1 MTQIQTLEGVVTLA
15 TKPDLLSPQ
24 EIVKL
29 ARKHENP
36 PYCAR
41 DAAIIACA
49 GLSFLTLLDL
59 SLLKVNDIVHENGR
73 IYARTEIPAIYNPN
87 GKRKLFFIP
96 EKSYLLEILERY
108 IDWRTEN
115 KFGTT
120 NLGIYR
126 SLNPESHFFLDD
138 NGEPFGLTPRTKG
151 SDSLSQMQ
159 PTKMRRHFQKL
170 VLPENVTA
178 GGLNQSF
185 VMNFYSESITYGLPA
200 ATMKSLQALTG
211 LGLDTL
217 RTWTRREPRSVE
229 QIMSELYR

>member
-1 MTQIQTLEGVVTLA
+1 MTLA
-15 TKPDLLSPQ
+15 TKPELLSPLA
-24 EIVKL
+24 IVKL
-29 ARKHENP
+29 AKKHENP
-36 PYCAR
+36 PYCVR
-41 DAAIIACA
+41 DAALIACA
-49 GLSFLTLLDL
+49 GLAFLSLLDL

-108 IDWRTEN
+108 IDWRIEN
-115 KFGTT
+115 SLGTT
-120 NLGIYR
+120 NLGIFR
-126 SLNPESHFFLDD
+126 TLNPESHFFLDD
-138 NGEPFGLTPRTKG
+138 NGEPFGLTPRLKG

-159 PTKMRRHFQKL
+159 PTRMRRHFQKL
-170 VLPENVTA
+170 VLPENVTV

-185 VMNFYSESITYGLPA
+185 VMNFYAESIADGLPTT
-200 ATMKSLQALTG
+200 TMKSLQALTG

>member
-1 MTQIQTLEGVVTLA
+1 MQGFVTLA
-15 TKPDLLSPQ
+15 TKPELLSPQ
-24 EIVKL
+24 AIVKL
-29 ARKHENP
+29 AKKHENP

-41 DAAIIACA
+41 DAALISCA
-49 GLSFLTLLDL
+49 GLSFLSLLDL
-59 SLLKVNDIVHENGR
+59 SLLKVNDVVHENGR

-96 EKSYLLEILERY
+96 ENSYLLDILERY
-108 IDWRTEN
+108 ICWRIEN

-120 NLGIYR
+120 NLGIFR

-138 NGEPFGLTPRTKG
+138 NGEPFGLTPRLKG

-159 PTKMRRHFQKL
+159 PTRMRRHFQKL
-170 VLPENVTA
+170 VLPENVTV
-178 GGLNQSF
+178 GGLNKSF
-185 VMNFYSESITYGLPA
+185 VMNFYAESIADGLPTT
-200 ATMKSLQALTG
+200 TMKSLQALTG

-229 QIMSELYR
+229 KIMSDIYR